1 MDTHVALDKLRNI
14 CSRQEK
20 CPADVVALMK
30 KWDVSVENHSKII
43 NQLKNEKYLDEK
55 RYANAYVRD
64 KVRFDHW
71 GFIKI
76 RIMLNQKGIDRS
88 IIDDAIGDYDLTA
101 YKSMIEAEL
110 KKKRRS
116 VTGNPYEIWAK
127 MARYGTSRGY
137 EMEFMKEFL
146 GDNDE
151 G

>member
-1 MDTHVALDKLRNI
+1 MDSQVALDKLRNI

-20 CPADVVALMK
+20 CPADVIALLK

-43 NQLKNEKYLDEK
+43 SQLKNEKYLDEK

-76 RIMLNQKGIDRS
+76 RILLNQKGIDRS
-88 IIDDAIGDYDLTA
+88 IIDDAIGDYDLSA

-127 MARYGTSRGY
+127 MARYGSSRGY

-151 G
+151 V

>member
-1 MDTHVALDKLRNI
+1 MDIQVALDKLRNI

-20 CPADVVALMK
+20 CPADVVALLK
-30 KWDVSVENHSKII
+30 KWDVSAENHSKII
-43 NQLKNEKYLDEK
+43 HQLKNEKYMDEK

-146 GDNDE
+146 GDNGE
-151 G
+151 V